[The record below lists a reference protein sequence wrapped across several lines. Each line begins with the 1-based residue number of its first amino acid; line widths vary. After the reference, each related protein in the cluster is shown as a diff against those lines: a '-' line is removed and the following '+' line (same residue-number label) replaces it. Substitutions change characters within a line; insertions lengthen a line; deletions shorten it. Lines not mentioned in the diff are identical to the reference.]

1 MIGYL
6 LLAFFSFFLIKSF
19 WKTTL
24 IIMMWCP
31 VLLHVNVGQHY
42 NLYGLLSLVATA
54 YFVFYEK
61 QRNKIRFRDFI
72 FYKSYILLILSFQD
86 DRTL

>member
-19 WKTTL
+19 WKTAL
-24 IIMMWCP
+24 IIMIWCP

-54 YFVFYEK
+54 YFVFFEK
-61 QRNKIRFRDFI
+61 QPNIFMYKDFI
-72 FYKSYILLILSFQD
+72 FFKSYILLILSF
-86 DRTL
+86 LIS